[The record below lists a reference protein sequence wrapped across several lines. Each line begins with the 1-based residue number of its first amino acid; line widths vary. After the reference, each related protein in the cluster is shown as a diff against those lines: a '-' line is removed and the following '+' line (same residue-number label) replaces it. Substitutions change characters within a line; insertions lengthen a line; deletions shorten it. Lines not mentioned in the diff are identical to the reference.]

1 MIIGVMART
10 HSNRI
15 LAIVVVVSLILIA
28 LSTVLTLTRET
39 KLYSAT
45 SPEGVVQLYLKAVI
59 DGKNDQ
65 AASYFVTGSECD
77 PSDLDRAYV
86 SETIRVNLVSSTI
99 EGESAYVKIDAN
111 TGSSGPF
118 DDGYTES
125 HTYRLKKESGSWRI
139 EGIPWPLWDC
149 GSVNK

>member
-1 MIIGVMART
+1 MGRT

-15 LAIVVVVSLILIA
+15 LAIVVVVALILIA
-28 LSTVLTLTRET
+28 LSTVLTATREA
-39 KLYSAT
+39 KVYSPN

-65 AASYFVTGSECD
+65 AATYFATGSECD
-77 PSDLDRAYV
+77 ASDIDRAYI
-86 SETIRVNLVSSTI
+86 SETIRVNLVSTTL

-111 TGSSGPF
+111 IGSSGPF